1 MDDLLNA
8 KEELWAKGKK
18 SSVGKYIAKWNDWVP
33 NKGLLNLALL
43 SLIRTLITF
52 SSSSV
57 WLSSL
62 FTLDQSAVQSY
73 TLVQRALSMFSVS
86 HKSNLFEDELVWL
99 SNVAVLISERNST
112 MQWLPVLHN
121 HTNAWQ
127 KLESYLA
134 MACQIIV
141 LCYVKVIK
149 QVSNISFERRASYS
163 HIYVCIYTHMHTY
176 TFSLFLMS
184 WWPVLCLFG

>member
-8 KEELWAKGKK
+8 KKELWAKGKK
-18 SSVGKYIAKWNDWVP
+18 SSVGKYIAKWKDWVP

-86 HKSNLFEDELVWL
+86 HNSHLFEDELVWL

-112 MQWLPVLHN
+112 MQWLPVLHS

-127 KLESYLA
+127 KLDSYLA

-149 QVSNISFERRASYS
+149 QVSNISFKRCASYS
-163 HIYVCIYTHMHTY
+163 HIYVCIYTHMHISCHDDQSY
-176 TFSLFLMS
+176 
-184 WWPVLCLFG
+184 VCLGKTG